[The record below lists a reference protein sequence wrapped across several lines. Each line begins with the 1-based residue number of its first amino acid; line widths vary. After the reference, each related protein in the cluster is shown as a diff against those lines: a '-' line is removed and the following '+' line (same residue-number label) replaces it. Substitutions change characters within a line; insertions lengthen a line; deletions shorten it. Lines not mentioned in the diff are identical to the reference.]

1 MRINE
6 LIAERG
12 KAMVMEADA
21 SRKDND
27 DSDDSDSAANS
38 SPFLARLRHSGYL
51 LPSPLTG
58 YFWLK
63 GWHPNLHLPGFACP
77 LRVLSGIPCPTCF
90 LTRATCVSLSG
101 QPPSG
106 DLPCHQATCCAAA
119 LDPALAGSLRP
130 RNGRLGPL
138 AAGDWIQG
146 CSPSR
151 SHHLHASAP
160 MNCEWLLLEG
170 WVSSLQLESDL
181 PALGELNHWA
191 SGGQMPDPARKE
203 NG

>member
-21 SRKDND
+21 LRKDND
-27 DSDDSDSAANS
+27 DSDDSDSASNS

-63 GWHPNLHLPGFACP
+63 GWHPNLHLPGLACP

-90 LTRATCVSLSG
+90 VTRATCASLSG
-101 QPPSG
+101 HF
-106 DLPCHQATCCAAA
+106 DEA
-119 LDPALAGSLRP
+119 LRWHAFGPMLAGALLFWAIDAHRAHLRT
-130 RNGRLGPL
+130 G
-138 AAGDWIQG
+138 I
-146 CSPSR
+146 
-151 SHHLHASAP
+151 
-160 MNCEWLLLEG
+160 
-170 WVSSLQLESDL
+170 
-181 PALGELNHWA
+181 PAFPTG
-191 SGGQMPDPARKE
+191 
-203 NG
+203 